1 MANHLRLVIDGH
13 DVVLKED
20 TSITITKR
28 NPYLNDG
35 IEAFSQQFEI
45 PIEQNRELFGSIE
58 HVYDDTR
65 LFSIEGKSAQLY
77 IDELLFFSGKVAPII
92 EQQIK
97 DNISI
102 TIVSMRQQLN
112 DIIGDITL
120 QDIPF
125 PESDQ
130 ADLQIGEMIGDITV
144 DASSVST
151 YKVKPRLHFEKSP
164 NPSGY
169 YAFDWT
175 PAFDSTD
182 KPSEDSRTIQPQ
194 ALGFSTNKE
203 YKCAS
208 SAPFTPVK
216 NGNSLVVNKDF
227 INTVAPYGDGI
238 AQPDGTTRRALYHNA
253 RVSYLH
259 HRVDADGNS
268 TDDVLIEPSK
278 YGPYYVLDAD
288 RPQSGICFYV
298 LYVLEALFKYLKISY
313 DDSALRRIED
323 MRRLSFYTTK
333 CKYDLVPKYDNGHC
347 DFAFADDFDQNGVN
361 DWLSDRKTGG
371 QLSNGH
377 ERSEESQD
385 KMSLYIYPKFYL
397 FHYGANNHDGTP
409 QVIPTDYE
417 HLTGGDF
424 IHDGIS
430 IYVRRSEGRL
440 QTISK
445 GENLEAEFID
455 MTDNGAGRNF
465 VGRWV
470 YSLKNIDVDKSTGDY
485 RYGASVMKMIANA
498 QNLPEMQVTSFLDS
512 LFSAFGIRFNYDS
525 ERNHCTAYLMRDL
538 LRAKASPNHIYG
550 IVREHTKMHERIT
563 GVRMKYSAESDR
575 TEQLTNI
582 RKGVTDYDTT
592 FDYLVENTPE
602 KNLVTDRDFASVQRG
617 TLSVGDVNCY
627 VDRQTGNAY
636 RVKINKDALSES
648 KMAALKPSLFE
659 VAQGKGVTIYAKE
672 FDGMTEEQLQDP
684 YIQDDVQELAIDFQP
699 LVQNDLNA
707 GRSTAR
713 GTLYSPFIS
722 EDMWNEEATMAVI
735 RNVFESTLAMFY
747 YIDETITTDERY
759 DVEGTDDGNSPLQS
773 FDWGNTL
780 TLMRGG
786 GSDARIEYFDYD
798 YDGFGNCKYRMV
810 SGIYAMDSDCI
821 TPYAAEYDY
830 NGRLPGIG
838 DSPTTGVYDREAQAA
853 QLRGVFPRSNA
864 DLTADTRKVTPSA
877 VEANGYPSDPAK
889 SHYAYL
895 ATSVT
900 IGSKHIIYVR
910 ITDGGTILTAS
921 EAEDYIRELT
931 ATGGDIMTADRLQRS
946 LVVDVYDDDLAMVV
960 DSNVWL
966 LNSFEDLYFAEDF
979 KPVNPIDYQRIS
991 LKIRAY
997 HTDKAGNI
1005 LCNPSY
1011 AYRGLADRFMSEYIY
1026 FLLYRKKEQYD
1037 IACEAQYLL
1046 EPKWLERYAIED
1058 NAGWLDQIETTIHT
1072 TRGMESF
1079 KIDMFVL

>member
-1 MANHLRLVIDGH
+1 MVNHIRLVIDGH
-13 DVVLKED
+13 DVVLSED

-45 PIEQNRELFGSIE
+45 PIEQNRELFGSIDN
-58 HVYDDTR
+58 VYDDTR
-65 LFSIEGKSAQLY
+65 LFSIEGKSALLY
-77 IDELLFFSGKVAPII
+77 IDELLFFSGKVAPIT

-102 TIVSMRQQLN
+102 TIMSMRQQLN
-112 DIIGDITL
+112 DLIGDITL

-144 DASSVST
+144 DATSFST
-151 YKVKPRLHFEKSP
+151 YKVKPRLHFAKDP

-175 PAFDSTD
+175 PSFDSNNT
-182 KPSEDSRTIQPQ
+182 PSADSRTIQPQ

-203 YKCAS
+203 YRCANTS
-208 SAPFTPVK
+208 PFAPVMNGK
-216 NGNSLVVNKDF
+216 NLVVDKDF

-259 HRVDADGNS
+259 HRVNDDGES

-323 MRRLSFYTTK
+323 MRRLSFYTTM

-347 DFAFADDFDQNGVN
+347 DFPFADDFDKNGVN
-361 DWLSDRKTGG
+361 DWLKDRKTGG
-371 QLSNGH
+371 KLTQGN

-385 KMSLYIYPKFYL
+385 KMTLYIYPKFYL

-409 QVIPTDYE
+409 QQIPDDYE
-417 HLTGGDF
+417 HLKGGDF
-424 IHDGIS
+424 IADGIS

-445 GENLEAEFID
+445 DENLGAEFID

-465 VGRWV
+465 VGHWV
-470 YSLKNIDVDKSTGDY
+470 YSLKNVDVDKPTGDY

-498 QNLPEMQVTSFLDS
+498 QNLPDMQVTSFLES

-525 ERNHCTAYLMRDL
+525 DRNHVTAYLMRDL
-538 LRAKASPNHIYG
+538 LRTKAAPNPIFG
-550 IVREHTKMHERIT
+550 IVREHVKMHERIT
-563 GVRMKYSAESDR
+563 GVNMKYSAESDR
-575 TEQLTNI
+575 YEQLANI

-592 FDYLVENTPE
+592 YDYLVEKTPE
-602 KNLVTDRDFASVQRG
+602 QNLITDRSFRTVQSG
-617 TLSVGDVNCY
+617 TLSVGDMNCY
-627 VDRQTGNAY
+627 VDLQTGNAY

-648 KMAALKPSLFE
+648 KMSALKPSLFE
-659 VAQGKGVTIYAKE
+659 VAQGKGVTIYARE
-672 FDGMTEEQLQDP
+672 FNGMTEEQLQDP
-684 YIQDDVQELAIDFQP
+684 DIQDDVKELTIDFQP
-699 LVQNDLNA
+699 LIQNDLNA

-713 GTLYSPFIS
+713 GTLYSPFVG
-722 EDMWNEEATMAVI
+722 EEMWNENATMDVI
-735 RNVFESTLAMFY
+735 RNVFESTVAMFY

-759 DVEGTDDGNSPLQS
+759 DISSTDDGNSPLQS
-773 FDWGNTL
+773 IDWGATL

-798 YDGFGNCKYRMV
+798 YDGFGNCKYRMT
-810 SGIYAMDSDCI
+810 SGVYAMDSDCI
-821 TPYAAEYDY
+821 TPHAAEYDY
-830 NGRLPGIG
+830 NGQLPGIG
-838 DSPTTGVYDREAQAA
+838 DSSSGSIYDREAQAE
-853 QLRGVFPRSNA
+853 QIRGIFPRSNA
-864 DLTADTRKVTPSA
+864 NLTIDSRKVSPAA
-877 VEANGYPSDPAK
+877 VAAKGYAVDASK

-895 ATSVT
+895 TASLA
-900 IGSKHIIYVR
+900 IGSQHIVFVR
-910 ITDGGTILTAS
+910 ITDSGDILTAS
-921 EAEDYIRELT
+921 EAEAYLHSLSDS
-931 ATGGDIMTADRLQRS
+931 GGNIMDADRAQRR
-946 LVVDVYDDDLAMVV
+946 LIVDVYGNDLAMIV

-966 LNSFEDLYFAEDF
+966 LNSFEDLYFADDF
-979 KPVNPIDYQRIS
+979 QPINPIDYQRIS

-997 HTDKAGNI
+997 HLDGKGNA
-1005 LCNPSY
+1005 LCTSAY
-1011 AYRGLADRFMSEYIY
+1011 AYRGLADRFMAEYIH

-1037 IACEAQYLL
+1037 MECNAQYLL
-1046 EPKWLERYAIED
+1046 DPKWLERYSVD
-1058 NAGWLDQIETTIHT
+1058 GNAGWLDQVETTVHAT
-1072 TRGMESF
+1072 NGMEST
-1079 KIDMFVL
+1079 KIDIFIL